1 MDWYLSR
8 LDFFIYH
15 IYLLVLILYIISKVI
30 MKIGDLEPTNITN
43 DQHTNKDTHAH
54 EDASYRPQ
62 PRGQTMSSQQVSCSK
77 THPFQ

>member
-15 IYLLVLILYIISKVI
+15 IYLLVLILYILSKVI

-54 EDASYRPQ
+54 EDAIYRPQ
-62 PRGQTMSSQQVSCSK
+62 P
-77 THPFQ
+77 

>member
-15 IYLLVLILYIISKVI
+15 IYLLVLILYILSKVI
-30 MKIGDLEPTNITN
+30 MNIGDLEPTNITN

-54 EDASYRPQ
+54 EDAIYLPQ

-77 THPFQ
+77 THPSQ

>member
-15 IYLLVLILYIISKVI
+15 IYFLVLILYILSKVI
-30 MKIGDLEPTNITN
+30 INIGDLEPTNITN
-43 DQHTNKDTHAH
+43 DQHTNKDTHVHNEAT
-54 EDASYRPQ
+54 YRPQ
-62 PRGQTMSSQQVSCSK
+62 PRGLIMSSQQVSCSR